1 MTCARRVHSMAASGG
16 GGTASRSPAAS
27 GSGSGSGSG
36 GCSTVG
42 STPAEP
48 SASGL
53 GAFTPAAA
61 EDHEAEAWRQPR
73 ENPARREET
82 SFESGRAHQSLTAA
96 EPQQNRGVGAAP
108 CVAIFDHV
116 TPPRP
121 ETKSHSQSSL
131 LRSRR
136 GWAGSWQEP
145 PKTIMWTLLS
155 RSSSSHEA
163 SASSGGVPAAQRGA
177 FSGRMFGTG

>member
-1 MTCARRVHSMAASGG
+1 MDVRVTSQG
-16 GGTASRSPAAS
+16 
-27 GSGSGSGSG
+27 
-36 GCSTVG
+36 
-42 STPAEP
+42 
-48 SASGL
+48 
-53 GAFTPAAA
+53 
-61 EDHEAEAWRQPR
+61 EAGDAGVPR
-73 ENPARREET
+73 K
-82 SFESGRAHQSLTAA
+82 FESGRAHQSLTAA